1 MATKVMR
8 MKDDFD
14 LVVLGGG
21 SGGIAAARR
30 AASHGARV
38 ALVESARLGGTCVN
52 VGCVP
57 KKVMWHASQIAEMLH
72 DAPGYGFPET
82 VANATAGH
90 DWAFLRE
97 RRERYIQRLNG
108 IYAANLDK
116 DGVALVRAHGE
127 LAGPREIRAGSWRL
141 HAARILIATGGS
153 PASLP
158 VPGAELAIDSNGFFA
173 LSACP
178 RRVVIVG
185 AGYIAVELAGVLRGL
200 GAEVDV
206 LVRGDRLLRR
216 FDTMVSEALLAACT
230 DSGIRVHFRARVKAI
245 AKGAGGLDATLDDGK
260 KLAVDCVLL
269 ATGRVP
275 RTADCGLEAAGVA
288 LGPKGH
294 VVVDAWQETNV
305 AGIAAVG
312 DVTPAPELTPVA
324 IAAGRR
330 WADRVFGGM
339 QDRRLDY
346 ENVPS
351 VVFTHPPIG
360 TVGLTED
367 AARARFGADVKV
379 YTSRFRAL
387 YYGVLEHKRESRVK
401 LVCTGPEE
409 RVVGVHVVGM
419 GADELLQGFAVAVRM
434 GATKRDFDDTVA
446 IHPTSAEELVT
457 LR

>member
-1 MATKVMR
+1 MT
-8 MKDDFD
+8 DDFD

-30 AASHGARV
+30 GASYGARV
-38 ALVESARLGGTCVN
+38 ALVECARLGGTCVN

-57 KKVMWHASQIAEMLH
+57 KKVMWHASQIADMLH
-72 DAPGYGFPET
+72 DAPGYGFP
-82 VANATAGH
+82 AALADATQRH
-90 DWAFLRE
+90 DWAALRT
-97 RRERYIQRLNG
+97 RRERYIERLNG

-116 DGVALVRAHGE
+116 DGVELVRAHGA
-127 LAGPREIRAGSWRL
+127 LAGPRDILAGGRRL
-141 HAARILIATGGS
+141 RAARTLVATGGR

-173 LSACP
+173 LDACP
-178 RRVVIVG
+178 RRVAIVG

-206 LVRGDRLLRR
+206 LVRGDRLLRH
-216 FDTMVSEALLAACT
+216 FDAMVSEALLAACT
-230 DSGIRVHFRARVKAI
+230 DSGIRVHFHARVKAI
-245 AKGAGGLDATLDDGK
+245 AKGAGALDATLDDGTT
-260 KLAVDCVLL
+260 LAVDCVLL

-288 LGPKGH
+288 LGAKGH

-346 ENVPS
+346 ENIPS

-367 AARARFGADVKV
+367 AARARFGAGVKA

-401 LVCTGPEE
+401 LVCAGPEE
-409 RVVGVHVVGM
+409 RVVGVHVVGT